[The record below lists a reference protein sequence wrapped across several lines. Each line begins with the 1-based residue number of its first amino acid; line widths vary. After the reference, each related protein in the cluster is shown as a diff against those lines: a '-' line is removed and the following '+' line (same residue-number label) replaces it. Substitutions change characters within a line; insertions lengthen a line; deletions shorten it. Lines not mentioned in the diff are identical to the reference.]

1 MKLTNP
7 LDHPALNQ
15 LRLGMDAALVSVEK
29 GWSPRLLNPEKVRLL
44 GRAPTLPQMPQATG
58 GQAPTKA
65 APKARP
71 PTEYLREKG
80 SKVLNPMEPVKGEVD
95 WGQGS
100 GQVRPP
106 QPAVATKPQV
116 AAPASPPAPPAPHAP
131 SAAAPASAPAETPAA
146 RKRRNQDALNRLK
159 DL

>member
-65 APKARP
+65 A
-71 PTEYLREKG
+71 
-80 SKVLNPMEPVKGEVD
+80 
-95 WGQGS
+95 
-100 GQVRPP
+100 
-106 QPAVATKPQV
+106 
-116 AAPASPPAPPAPHAP
+116 
-131 SAAAPASAPAETPAA
+131 
-146 RKRRNQDALNRLK
+146 
-159 DL
+159 